1 MSASTGASQRRTK
14 AGPKAG
20 LKTRLYTIG
29 ALVAVGL
36 LGLPGRADADLI
48 FLTTGRTLSVK
59 HHQVDGD
66 SMTLTLRAG
75 GTMTLP
81 VSAVV
86 RIAPDEVPYPEPS
99 AAQAAEAVPAPPSPL
114 PSGFDEKP
122 YAELISTVAR
132 AHGVDAKLVHA
143 VVEVESNYQPKA
155 RSPKGARGLMQLMP
169 ETARQYA
176 VRDLYD
182 PRSNLEAGVRHLKDL
197 LSRFDLRLALAAYN
211 AGEAVVRRHGG
222 MPPFPETRSY
232 VRRILQRVG
241 N

>member
-1 MSASTGASQRRTK
+1 MPGRGSLVVA
-14 AGPKAG
+14 
-20 LKTRLYTIG
+20 LVVG
-29 ALVAVGL
+29 ALILSTAR
-36 LGLPGRADADLI
+36 RADADLV

-59 HHQVDGD
+59 SHQVDGD
-66 SMTLTLRAG
+66 MMTVSLRAG

-81 VSAVV
+81 RSAVD
-86 RIAPDEVPYPEPS
+86 RIAPDEVPYPEP
-99 AAQAAEAVPAPPSPL
+99 AAPTMAEATPITLAADPGL
-114 PSGFDEKP
+114 EKKP
-122 YAELISTVAR
+122 YAELISTVATT
-132 AHGVDAKLVHA
+132 HGVDAKLVHA
-143 VVEVESNYQPKA
+143 VVEAESNYQAKA

-169 ETARQYA
+169 DTARQYA

-182 PRSNLEAGVRHLKDL
+182 PKSNLDAGVRHLKDL

-222 MPPFPETRSY
+222 MPPFAETRSY